1 MVKTPTRKDK
11 ILDVFITNVPYFWRK
26 VSVAQGL
33 VRSDH
38 SVVLAYPRIPLKAE
52 RKTVMFRDVRDHHTL
67 KMDNLLKC
75 YNWDIVYQCKD
86 VNEKLDLLSTNIKSM
101 FDECFPSIA
110 GFHSRDQQ
118 PCFSTKT
125 KGSVCIIIE
134 LNSRRIWSGHQHG
147 RLFFV

>member
-1 MVKTPTRKDK
+1 MVNPLSVSVQPNGKKRL
-11 ILDVFITNVPYFWRK
+11 ILDLRYVNKHLIKQIVKYEDWKIALSYFQKRAFMI
-26 VSVAQGL
+26 SF
-33 VRSDH
+33 D
-38 SVVLAYPRIPLKAE
+38 LKSSY
-52 RKTVMFRDVRDHHTL
+52 HH
-67 KMDNLLKC
+67 
-75 YNWDIVYQCKD
+75 
-86 VNEKLDLLSTNIKSM
+86 
-101 FDECFPSIA
+101 IA